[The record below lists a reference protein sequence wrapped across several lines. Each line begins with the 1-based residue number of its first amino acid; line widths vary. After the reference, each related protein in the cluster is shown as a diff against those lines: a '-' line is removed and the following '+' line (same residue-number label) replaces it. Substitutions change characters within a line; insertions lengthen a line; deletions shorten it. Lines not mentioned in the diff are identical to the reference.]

1 MDDFEKELKQGFL
14 EEAAQLLSDA
24 EQCFLVLESN
34 PAETAST
41 LDKIFRI
48 AHNLKGSSKAV
59 GFDDIGVFT
68 HRWESFLLKLK
79 NGEIPVNSGVINLL
93 LLCNDHVRLMVD
105 ALKSDL
111 EARTDS
117 TAQLAMIDAMI
128 AGGGAE
134 PAQAGAS
141 EPSIS
146 KSASGDGF
154 ETLEPMIAGSAAAMM
169 EETFHPDSGQT
180 FESSEMSQS
189 EVVGGFEG
197 EPPPSKEELELL
209 KLVNDSLDDL
219 PNPALEVTREE
230 ENLVIPDPE
239 PVVASV
245 APVIELKRPEVQKP
259 SAPAAAQDESIR
271 VSLSRLEKLINSV
284 GELVILQTVL
294 REQSLSGGSHLLR
307 KTIHQMGKVTKEVQD
322 ISMSLRMVPLRQT
335 FQKMQR
341 IVRDTSNM
349 LNKRVALST
358 QGDETELDKTVLE
371 NISDPLVHLIR
382 NACDHGIERPEDRI
396 KAGKNETGNVTL
408 NAYHQSG
415 KLVIEVKDDGGG
427 IDGNRLVQKAIEKG
441 ILKPGAILSPQ
452 EAIHLIFHPGFSTKA
467 QVTEVS
473 GRGVGMDVVKTNI
486 EALQGEVLVET
497 ELGKG
502 TTFKVILPLTLA
514 IIDGMVVKNEKCRF
528 VVPLSHVHETLRP
541 VAGDIHSSTG
551 MGEMLLLRGENLP
564 LFRLSRLLG
573 QKRTEETLAKEQ
585 IAMVIRYS
593 GQPFAVMVDDILG
606 QQQVVIKEVGPE
618 IQALRWMSGSAILGD
633 GKPAIILEMNELV
646 KPEIRG
652 VA

>member
-1 MDDFEKELKQGFL
+1 MDDFERELKVGFL
-14 EEAAQLLSDA
+14 EEASQLLSDA

-34 PAETAST
+34 PGDGPT

-59 GFDDIGVFT
+59 GFDDIGLFT
-68 HRWESFLLKLK
+68 HKWESFLLKLK
-79 NGEIPVNSGVINLL
+79 NGETAVTVAVISLL
-93 LLCNDHVRLMVD
+93 LLCNDHVRMMVD
-105 ALKSDL
+105 ALKQDL
-111 EARTDS
+111 EARVD
-117 TAQLAMIDAMI
+117 
-128 AGGGAE
+128 
-134 PAQAGAS
+134 
-141 EPSIS
+141 
-146 KSASGDGF
+146 
-154 ETLEPMIAGSAAAMM
+154 
-169 EETFHPDSGQT
+169 
-180 FESSEMSQS
+180 SSELLERLDSMISGTASMEPPVPVPESAHSFEGIENLVS
-189 EVVGGFEG
+189 ESTEPESGEDVHGAFEG

-219 PNPALEVTREE
+219 PNPALEVTKEE
-230 ENLVIPDPE
+230 ENIVIPDPE
-239 PVVASV
+239 PVVQEMP
-245 APVIELKRPEVQKP
+245 APVFELKRPEASKP
-259 SAPAAAQDESIR
+259 VSAPMQDESIR

-294 REQSLSGGSHLLR
+294 REQSMSGGSHLLR

-349 LNKRVALST
+349 LDKRVALST
-358 QGDETELDKTVLE
+358 QGDDTELDKTVLE

-382 NACDHGIERPEDRI
+382 NACDHGIERPEARV
-396 KAGKNETGNVTL
+396 KAGKRETGNVML

-427 IDGNRLVQKAIEKG
+427 IDGDRLVQKAIEKG
-441 ILKPGAILSPQ
+441 ILKPDAKLTREQ
-452 EAIHLIFHPGFSTKA
+452 AIHLIFHPGFSTKA

-514 IIDGMVVKNEKCRF
+514 IIDGMVVKNGNSRF

-541 VAGDIHSSTG
+541 TGNDIHASTG

-573 QKRTEETLAKEQ
+573 QKKSEESQAREQ
-585 IAMVIRYS
+585 IAMVIRYAS
-593 GQPFAVMVDDILG
+593 RPFAVMVDDILG

-618 IQALRWMSGSAILGD
+618 IRALRWMSGSAILGD

-646 KPEIRG
+646 KPEGRG